1 MFWKVAWR
9 SLAQRKA
16 SVSLTVAALTVSVL
30 VLVGIEHLRQNARS
44 GFARTVAGTDL
55 IVGARAGD
63 INLLLYA
70 VFRLGNA
77 SNNIAWRSY
86 EEIAALPDV
95 GWTIPLS
102 LGDSHR
108 GYKVL
113 ATNQNYFRHFRYGA
127 DQALVLAQGRPF
139 DGLQQ
144 VVLGAEVARRL
155 GYQLGD
161 HLVLAHGA
169 ASTSFTLHDA
179 HPFEVVGIFAPT
191 GTPVDQTLHVSL
203 ESMELIH
210 RQGASH
216 RKENNSE
223 LPALE
228 QLQPRSITAVMV
240 GLKSRIKVFQVQRQI
255 NQYRGEP
262 LQAIL
267 PGVALTQLWST
278 LAIMEKTLRAISAL
292 VLLAALCGMAAM
304 LLASLR
310 ERRKEI
316 LLLRTIGASPLFI
329 GGLLQ
334 LEVLVMTATAVLLA
348 LGTATAGLA
357 LGNEFWVVR
366 LGLQISANLFHVST
380 AALVVYV
387 FVGALVIGALPALGA
402 YRISRSVPSGL

>member
-1 MFWKVAWR
+1 MFWQVAWR

-16 SVSLTVAALTVSVL
+16 SVLLTVAALTVSVL
-30 VLVGIEHLRQNARS
+30 VLVGIEHLRQNART

-55 IVGARAGD
+55 IVGARTGD

-86 EEIAALPDV
+86 QEIVALPDV
-95 GWTIPLS
+95 AWTIPLS

-113 ATNQNYFRHFRYGA
+113 ATNQDYFARFRYGA
-127 DQALVLAQGRPF
+127 DQSLVLAQGSPF
-139 DGLQQ
+139 EGLLE

-155 GYQLGD
+155 DYQIGD
-161 HLVLAHGA
+161 QLVLTHGA
-169 ASTSFTLHDA
+169 ASTSFTRHDA
-179 HPFEVVGIFAPT
+179 HPFKVVGIFAPT
-191 GTPVDQTLHVSL
+191 GTPVDQTLHISL
-203 ESMELIH
+203 ESMEAIH
-210 RQGASH
+210 SQG
-216 RKENNSE
+216 E
-223 LPALE
+223 LPALDR
-228 QLQPRSITAVMV
+228 LQPRTITAVMV
-240 GLKSRIKVFQVQRQI
+240 GLNSRIKVFQVQRQI

-267 PGVALTQLWST
+267 PGVTLTQLWST

-292 VLLAALCGMAAM
+292 VLVAALFGMAAM

-310 ERRKEI
+310 ERRREM

-329 GGLLQ
+329 GALLQ
-334 LEVLVMTATAVLLA
+334 LEGLVMTGLAVALA
-348 LGTATAGLA
+348 LGIAATGLL
-357 LGNEFWVVR
+357 LGAEFW
-366 LGLQISANLFHVST
+366 LTTFGLQISANLFHSATGEIVLYVF
-380 AALVVYV
+380 AGALVV
-387 FVGALVIGALPALGA
+387 GALPALSA

>member
-16 SVSLTVAALTVSVL
+16 SVLLTVAALAVSVL
-30 VLVGIEHLRQNARS
+30 VLVGIEHLRQNART

-55 IVGARAGD
+55 IVGARTGD

-95 GWTIPLS
+95 AWTIPLS

-113 ATNQNYFRHFRYGA
+113 ATNQNYFSHFRYGS
-127 DQALVLAQGRPF
+127 DQALALAQGRPF
-139 DGLQQ
+139 DVLQQ

-155 GYQLGD
+155 GYRLGD
-161 HLVLAHGA
+161 QLVLAHGA

-191 GTPVDQTLHVSL
+191 GTPVDQTLHISL
-203 ESMELIH
+203 ESMEVIH
-210 RQGASH
+210 RQGSKAG
-216 RKENNSE
+216 
-223 LPALE
+223 

-267 PGVALTQLWST
+267 PGVVLTQLWST

-292 VLLAALCGMAAM
+292 VLLAALFGMAAM

-329 GGLLQ
+329 GSLLQ
-334 LEVLVMTATAVLLA
+334 LEVLVMTATAVVLA
-348 LGTATAGLA
+348 LGTTTAGLA
-357 LGNEFWVVR
+357 LGNEFWVAR
-366 LGLQISANLFHVST
+366 LGLQISANLFHAPT
-380 AALVVYV
+380 AALLVYV
-387 FVGALVIGALPALGA
+387 FAGALVIGVLPALGA

>member
-1 MFWKVAWR
+1 MFWQVAWH

-16 SVSLTVAALTVSVL
+16 SVLLTVAALTVSVL
-30 VLVGIEHLRQNARS
+30 VLVGIEQLRQNART

-55 IVGARAGD
+55 IVGARTGD

-95 GWTIPLS
+95 AWTIPLS

-113 ATNQNYFRHFRYGA
+113 ATNADYFAHFRYGSA
-127 DQALVLAQGRPF
+127 QPLVLAQGKPF
-139 DGLQQ
+139 EGLLE

-155 GYQLGD
+155 GYQVGD
-161 HLVLAHGA
+161 KLVLAHGA

-179 HPFEVVGIFAPT
+179 HPFQVVGIFAPT
-191 GTPVDQTLHVSL
+191 GTPVDQTLHISL
-203 ESMELIH
+203 ESMEAIH
-210 RQGASH
+210 RPGHQGDGIDLA
-216 RKENNSE
+216 
-223 LPALE
+223 

-240 GLKSRIKVFQVQRQI
+240 GLQSRIKVFQVQRQI
-255 NQYRGEP
+255 NGYRGEP

-267 PGVALTQLWST
+267 PGVTLTQLWST
-278 LAIMEKTLRAISAL
+278 LAIMENTLRAISAL
-292 VLLAALCGMAAM
+292 VLVAALFGMAAM

-310 ERRKEI
+310 ERRREI

-329 GGLLQ
+329 GALLQ
-334 LEVLVMTATAVLLA
+334 LEGLVMAGLAVVLA
-348 LGTATAGLA
+348 LGIGSAGLA
-357 LGNEFWVVR
+357 LGAEFWLGK
-366 LGLQISANLFHVST
+366 LGLQISANLFHAATGKLVLYVF
-380 AALVVYV
+380 AGALVV
-387 FVGALVIGALPALGA
+387 GALPALSA
-402 YRISRSVPSGL
+402 YRISRSVSYGL

>member
-1 MFWKVAWR
+1 MFWNVAWR

-16 SVSLTVAALTVSVL
+16 SVLLTVAALAVSVL
-30 VLVGIEHLRQNARS
+30 VLVGIEHLRQNART

-55 IVGARAGD
+55 IVGARTGD

-95 GWTIPLS
+95 AWTIPLS

-113 ATNQNYFRHFRYGA
+113 ATNQNYFSHFRYGS
-127 DQALVLAQGRPF
+127 DQTLVLVQGTPF

-161 HLVLAHGA
+161 QLVLAHGA

-191 GTPVDQTLHVSL
+191 GTPVDQTLHISL
-203 ESMELIH
+203 ESMEVIH
-210 RQGASH
+210 RQG
-216 RKENNSE
+216 KEI
-223 LPALE
+223 PALE

-240 GLKSRIKVFQVQRQI
+240 GLKSRIKVFQVQRLI

-292 VLLAALCGMAAM
+292 VLVAALFGMAAM

-310 ERRKEI
+310 ERRREI

-334 LEVLVMTATAVLLA
+334 LEVLVMTATAVVLA
-348 LGTATAGLA
+348 LGAASVALA
-357 LGNEFWVVR
+357 LGNEFWVDN
-366 LGLQISANLFHVST
+366 LGLQISANLFHAAT
-380 AALVVYV
+380 AELIGYV
-387 FVGALVIGALPALGA
+387 FAGALVIGALPALGA
-402 YRISRSVPSGL
+402 YRMSRSVPAGL

>member
-1 MFWKVAWR
+1 MFWQVAWR

-16 SVSLTVAALTVSVL
+16 SVLLTVAALTVSVL
-30 VLVGIEHLRQNARS
+30 VLVGIEHLRQNART

-55 IVGARAGD
+55 IVGARTGD

-86 EEIAALPDV
+86 QEISALPDV
-95 GWTIPLS
+95 AWTIPLS

-113 ATNQNYFRHFRYGA
+113 ATNQDYFTRFRYGA
-127 DQALVLAQGRPF
+127 DQPLVLAQGRPF
-139 DGLQQ
+139 EGLLE

-155 GYQLGD
+155 GYQIGD
-161 HLVLAHGA
+161 QLVLAHGA
-169 ASTSFTLHDA
+169 ASTSFTQHDA
-179 HPFEVVGIFAPT
+179 HPFQVVGIFAPT
-191 GTPVDQTLHVSL
+191 GTPVDQTLHISL
-203 ESMELIH
+203 ESMEAIH
-210 RQGASH
+210 SQG
-216 RKENNSE
+216 E
-223 LPALE
+223 LPALDR
-228 QLQPRSITAVMV
+228 LQPRTITAVMV
-240 GLKSRIKVFQVQRQI
+240 GLNSRIKVFQVQRQI

-267 PGVALTQLWST
+267 PGVTLTQLWST

-292 VLLAALCGMAAM
+292 VLVAALFGMAAM

-310 ERRKEI
+310 ERRREM

-329 GGLLQ
+329 GALLQ
-334 LEVLVMTATAVLLA
+334 LEGLVMTGLAVALA
-348 LGTATAGLA
+348 LGIAATGLL
-357 LGNEFWVVR
+357 LGAEFW
-366 LGLQISANLFHVST
+366 LAKFGLQISANLFHSATGEIVLYVF
-380 AALVVYV
+380 AGALVV
-387 FVGALVIGALPALGA
+387 GALPALSA